1 MDATTYGNKC
11 FQEQVQLPAGLPD
24 EVTEVAQLLYARIS
38 QTMNVSESEDCESE
52 TVILTMARP
61 RASHAAGAHDSRK
74 A

>member
-24 EVTEVAQLLYARIS
+24 EITEVVQLLYARIS
-38 QTMNVSESEDCESE
+38 QTMNVTESEDCKSE
-52 TVILTMARP
+52 AVILPMARP
-61 RASHAAGAHDSRK
+61 PAFDGADADDSRK

>member
-24 EVTEVAQLLYARIS
+24 EITEVAQLLYARIS

-52 TVILTMARP
+52 AVILSLTRL
-61 RASHAAGAHDSRK
+61 RASDGADAHDSGK